1 MYYYHTSTYYSA
13 NFDRIGRLKTDL
25 YFKTRQSGDVT
36 ASFILFYSPF
46 LECPYGIVSPYIV
59 RLTVNK
65 KKNLRNRFKLQV
77 LRRPVLWDK
86 YN

>member
-25 YFKTRQSGDVT
+25 YFKTRQSDDVS
-36 ASFILFYSPF
+36 ASFILFSVF
-46 LECPYGIVSPYIV
+46 RVSLQNSFPIQCQTHSDNN
-59 RLTVNK
+59 LT
-65 KKNLRNRFKLQV
+65 NRFMLQV

>member
-25 YFKTRQSGDVT
+25 YFKTRQSDDVM
-36 ASFILFYSPF
+36 ASFILFS
-46 LECPYGIVSPYIV
+46 VSRV
-59 RLTVNK
+59 S
-65 KKNLRNRFKLQV
+65 LRNSFPIHCQTHSDNNLKNRFMLQV